1 MIFFILINF
10 VVQYKLVFA
19 KRAVTCKLP
28 KRRCVSIE
36 DIIRTIEVIYMLL
49 VIIDYVKSLI
59 DWYVD
64 YRIDQKE
71 KEKNHRR
78 SRKNER

>member
-1 MIFFILINF
+1 MEN
-10 VVQYKLVFA
+10 
-19 KRAVTCKLP
+19 
-28 KRRCVSIE
+28 
-36 DIIRTIEVIYMLL
+36 IIRIIEIIYMLL
-49 VIIDYVKSLI
+49 VIIDYVRIFI

-64 YRIDQKE
+64 YRINQKE

>member
-1 MIFFILINF
+1 
-10 VVQYKLVFA
+10 
-19 KRAVTCKLP
+19 
-28 KRRCVSIE
+28 
-36 DIIRTIEVIYMLL
+36 MLL

-64 YRIDQKE
+64 YRISQKE

-78 SRKNER
+78 QRKNER